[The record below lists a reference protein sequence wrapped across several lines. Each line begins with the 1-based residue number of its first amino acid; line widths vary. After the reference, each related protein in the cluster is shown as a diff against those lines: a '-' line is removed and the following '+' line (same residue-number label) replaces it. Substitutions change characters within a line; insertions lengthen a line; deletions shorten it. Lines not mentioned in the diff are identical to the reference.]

1 MNSILK
7 SYSSDQLRVLSAWSK
22 LNRAADY
29 VAQSDFRIMTEN
41 GLTPTQFGIMQTLY
55 HKGPLCQ
62 KELGEK
68 LLRSGGNIT
77 KVIDNLERDG
87 YAVRKRDIHDRRY
100 FRIELTEKG
109 LKKIRSV
116 FPKVLENLVGQF
128 SILSD
133 KEQLI
138 LADLCKRL
146 GLGIKKEK

>member
-7 SYSSDQLRVLSAWSK
+7 SYNTDQLRVLSAWLK
-22 LNRAADY
+22 LNRAAES
-29 VAQSDFRIMTEN
+29 VAQSDFQIMKKN
-41 GLTPTQFGIMQTLY
+41 GLTSTQFGIMETLY

-109 LKKIRSV
+109 LKKIKLV
-116 FPKVLENLVGQF
+116 FPKVLENLVSQF
-128 SILSD
+128 SLLSN
-133 KEQLI
+133 KEQLV
-138 LADLCKRL
+138 LGDLCKRL
-146 GLGIKKEK
+146 GLGIKKGK